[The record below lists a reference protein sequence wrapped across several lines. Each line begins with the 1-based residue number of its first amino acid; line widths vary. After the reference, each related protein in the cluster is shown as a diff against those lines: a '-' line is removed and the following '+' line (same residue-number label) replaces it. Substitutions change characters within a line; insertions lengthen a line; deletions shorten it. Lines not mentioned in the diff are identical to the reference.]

1 MLLFILYE
9 TEIIKVCNF
18 IDSRKRQLFLY
29 AFCFVL
35 YKLVFTYFSLKIF
48 VKQYYK
54 SLAVNTKYTI

>member
-29 AFCFVL
+29 AFFFL
-35 YKLVFTYFSLKIF
+35 DKLAFTYFSLKIF